1 MDKLKPVVKHKSKEQ
16 ETVTTNRTVPTG
28 YAVEVFNAILQQ
40 EAENAAVSSG
50 IVTEHE
56 GTHVAA
62 WTVSDK
68 KMKHECRFQKHDA
81 VNHPTNTAVAHDV
94 VNHPSHYCQ
103 GGIECI
109 DAIEAAVTGLRG
121 MDAVCAGNA
130 IKYIWRYHQKNGVE
144 DLKKARFYLN
154 KLILLTERK
163 DDTQ

>member
-1 MDKLKPVVKHKSKEQ
+1 MDKLKPVVKHKSKERK
-16 ETVTTNRTVPTG
+16 TVTTNRTAPTG

-40 EAENAAVSSG
+40 EAENAAV
-50 IVTEHE
+50 EANN
-56 GTHVAA
+56 AA
-62 WTVSDK
+62 RRNTQPDKADK
-68 KMKHECRFQKHDA
+68 KGKCVPEPMCKCGIFHDS
-81 VNHPTNTAVAHDV
+81 

-121 MDAVCAGNA
+121 MEAVCAGNA